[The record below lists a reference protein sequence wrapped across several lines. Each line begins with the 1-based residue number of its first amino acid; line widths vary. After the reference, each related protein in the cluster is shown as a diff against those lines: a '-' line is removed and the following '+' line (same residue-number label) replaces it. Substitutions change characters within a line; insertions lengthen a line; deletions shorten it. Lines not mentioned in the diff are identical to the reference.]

1 MNLDLAIHLEDFPN
15 SEYESFFRLLLNK
28 FSKYTK
34 HPVKVRLKQID
45 TNDDDSAY
53 CVFDGAYFN
62 IVIDPRLCFGA
73 RCQLLKHELAHCIAP
88 WDTKEDHS
96 DEWGV
101 AYAKLYREYLDL
113 YDTFWHTEKW
123 LAVPGFEGFYE
134 VSNFGKV
141 KSLER
146 VVKARGG
153 KTRTWKERILSP
165 CVSSTGKG
173 SAYHSCVLSC
183 KGRQVNKRVHK
194 LVALA
199 FLGVPPDNCVVCHG
213 RAGSLCNHVAN
224 LSYQTESA
232 NQKHRRRDGTAGK
245 KVRNSLG
252 HEYVNSA
259 VASEETGIPMKSI
272 SRVCRG
278 ELKTTRGLGWEYIS

>member
-1 MNLDLAIHLEDFPN
+1 MNLDLAIHLEGSPN
-15 SEYESFFRLLLNK
+15 SEYESFFRLLLSK
-28 FSKYTK
+28 FSKYVK

-53 CVFDGAYFN
+53 CVFDGSYFN

-88 WDTKEDHS
+88 WNTKEDHS
-96 DEWGV
+96 SAWGA
-101 AYAKLYREYLDL
+101 AYAKLYREYLEL
-113 YDTFWHTEKW
+113 YDAFWHTEKW
-123 LAVPGFEGFYE
+123 LAIPGFESSYE
-134 VSNFGKV
+134 VSNFGHV

-146 VVKARGG
+146 LVKARGG
-153 KTRTWKERILSP
+153 KSRTLKEHILSP
-165 CVSSTGKG
+165 CVSSTGNG
-173 SAYHSCVLSC
+173 SAYLSC
-183 KGRQVNKRVHK
+183 ALSYKGKATPKKVHS

-199 FLGVPPDNCVVCHG
+199 FFGVKPDKHVVCHG
-213 RAGSLCNHVAN
+213 RAGNLCNHVAN
-224 LSYQTESA
+224 LSYQTEST

-252 HEYVNSA
+252 HEYVNCA
-259 VASEETGIPMKSI
+259 VASEETGIPKGSI